1 MKELKRTVSVE
12 VNGKKVDIRFF
23 SDPEIIEQV
32 KGYEKEHPGELDSV
46 LCRQHCKLHGVCEK
60 LKDPYH
66 LSDNIYSFVD
76 FCGSAGAGLD
86 SRKFDEEGGSLSLEK
101 LKEEL
106 KDNPALYTKLEESGL
121 KSLNIVQILIMGGSD
136 LYDDCALPCYED
148 VEPILE
154 DLKMSE
160 KDQIPM

>member
-1 MKELKRTVSVE
+1 MKNLIKTVSVE

-32 KGYEKEHPGELDSV
+32 ERYEKEHPDERDSV
-46 LCRQHCKLHGVCEK
+46 LCKQHCKLYEVCEK

-66 LSDNIYSFVD
+66 LSDNNYAFVD
-76 FCGSAGAGLD
+76 FCASAGACID

-106 KDNPALYTKLEESGL
+106 KDNPALYTKLEKSGQ
-121 KSLNIVQILIMGGSD
+121 KSLNIGQILLIVGDMW
-136 LYDDCALPCYED
+136 YDYTLPCYED

-154 DLKMSE
+154 DLKFKKE
-160 KDQIPM
+160 RQ